1 MGNQKGEREEK
12 EKRDREVERK
22 EMERSGQEKDYKL
35 WESKLTSKI
44 NKLVTFTFNFTS
56 YIHTVSKMH

>member
-1 MGNQKGEREEK
+1 MGNQKGEREVK

-35 WESKLTSKI
+35 WESK
-44 NKLVTFTFNFTS
+44 
-56 YIHTVSKMH
+56 